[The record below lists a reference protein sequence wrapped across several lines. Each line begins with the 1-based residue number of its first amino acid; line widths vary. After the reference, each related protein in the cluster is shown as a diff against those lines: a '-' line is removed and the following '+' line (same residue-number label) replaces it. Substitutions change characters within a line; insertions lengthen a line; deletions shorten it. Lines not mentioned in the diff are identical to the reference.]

1 MLILEF
7 NFMNIDIFDKKLLSI
22 LQNNG
27 RISNV
32 ELAEA
37 VNLSESACLRRVRS
51 LEERGL
57 IDRYVALLDHKKV
70 GLTDTVF
77 VHIVLKREEKSEL
90 EAFENAVKNIPEIL
104 ECYLMTGEFD
114 YLLHIVVANMADF
127 ERLHNDS
134 LTQLPGV
141 SRVNSSFAIRTVQKT
156 SELPIK

>member
-1 MLILEF
+1 
-7 NFMNIDIFDKKLLSI
+7 MNLDNFDKQLLST
-22 LQNNG
+22 LQKDG

-37 VNLSESACLRRVRS
+37 INLSESACLRRVRA
-51 LEERGL
+51 LEEKGF
-57 IDRYVALLDHKKV
+57 IDRFVALLDQKRV

-90 EAFENAVKNIPEIL
+90 LAFEKAIKEIPEIL

-156 SELPIK
+156 TQLPLT

>member
-1 MLILEF
+1 M
-7 NFMNIDIFDKKLLSI
+7 NFDNFDKKLLST
-22 LQNNG
+22 LQKDG

-32 ELAEA
+32 ELAES
-37 VNLSESACLRRVRS
+37 VNLSESACLRRVRA
-51 LEERGL
+51 LEEKGF
-57 IDRYVALLDHKKV
+57 IDRFVALLDQKRV

-90 EAFENAVKNIPEIL
+90 LAFEKAVKEIPEIL

-156 SELPIK
+156 TQLPLA